1 MTISYA
7 DIANKI
13 REAVPMA
20 AATPNQPEAKLREL
34 VAPLWDEYIRSNRI
48 NLNFS
53 PRDERQLA
61 NGRADTVFNRLI
73 LEYKKPGVIKP
84 NNEKNRQLI
93 TQVKGY
99 IEDLAKEERWKEER
113 LLGVAFDGNYF
124 LFVRKVGRWIEE
136 QPLPVSAESVERFLL
151 TLEKLTT
158 KAALVPDNLI
168 RDFAIGT
175 GSPNSIASNAIKAFY
190 FTLCSNVNDRVKVFF
205 KQWAL
210 QFSEV
215 HGAIEN
221 KKFNAETLFKSYGF
235 KKDEQKNLNFLAFF
249 FALDNYYGLLMKLL
263 AYQVVGFYT
272 LKEVAGLP
280 LAEWEKLDTIS
291 LKEKLGDLEEGGIFR
306 SLGIRNFLEGD
317 LLSWYLN
324 DWNESVENAIR
335 AIIERLNQY
344 DPETMEL
351 VPDETRDILK
361 KLYQF
366 LVPKQIRHDLGEYYT
381 PDWLAERCLN
391 QVGYGPKEPT
401 LLQKRV
407 LDPGCGSGTFL
418 ILAIKR
424 AKEHARLKGVAPDET
439 IKQITKNIVGF
450 ELNPLAVIAARTNY
464 LLAIADLLKYK
475 KGELTIPVYLCD
487 SINPPQARV
496 AEEMTLFEEKLPY
509 EVRTSVGNFYFPHE
523 VVTRQGIQKLVTLM
537 EDGVKNRQP
546 VEVFLQRVKKELA
559 LPADDAEKTDAVL
572 IAAYDKLL
580 ELEAKGIN
588 GIWSRIIKNA
598 FAPLFMGQFDFIV
611 GNPPWVNWEALPQEY
626 KDATAHIWKR
636 YNLFEHKGLRARLG
650 SAKDDISVLMTYVS
664 IDKYLRD
671 KGRLCIVIT
680 QTIFKTA
687 GGGEGFRRFRLG
699 KNGTPIKVLQVDDM
713 TELQPF
719 DSATNRTALF
729 FCEKG
734 EITKYPVEYH
744 LFRKSEKG
752 AISIDLTWEE
762 VKAKTKVSYLKAQ
775 SIDNSEQ
782 GSWISARP
790 KALKALKN
798 VVGKAAYQAREGTN
812 TGGANGVLWVQVK
825 ESKNKNCY
833 IENLNE
839 IGKKDISA
847 HAAEVE
853 ADLLFPLLRGR
864 DIQRWNANPSIKI
877 LIPHDLNDPAKAIDS
892 DVIETNFPKTFK
904 FLQFFEKQLR
914 ERALYKK
921 YLEPQ
926 GVPFYGIYNIGQYT
940 FAPFKVIWKYIAEEL
955 TCAVISSCRDELL
968 GHKLIIPDH
977 RLIMVCLENDLEA
990 HFVCAML
997 NSSPSRFLV
1006 MCYAIGTQL
1015 APHLLNN
1022 INIPKH
1028 DPQNE
1033 IHQELSRLSKQC
1045 HEKVAAGISV
1055 TDLEEQIDELAAELW
1070 GLSEE
1075 ELKEIKQS
1083 LEEMK

>member
-1 MTISYA
+1 
-7 DIANKI
+7 
-13 REAVPMA
+13 MA

-99 IEDLAKEERWKEER
+99 IEDLAKEERWKEAR

-168 RDFAIGT
+168 RDFAIGA
-175 GSPNSIASNAIKAFY
+175 GSLNYIASNAIKAFY

-249 FALDNYYGLLMKLL
+249 FALDTYYGLLMKLL

-272 LKEVAGLP
+272 LKDVAGLP
-280 LAEWEKLDTIS
+280 LAEWEKLDPIS

-324 DWNESVENAIR
+324 DWNESVETAIR

-351 VPDETRDILK
+351 FPDETRDILK

-611 GNPPWVNWEALPQEY
+611 GNPPWLNWSSLPKEY
-626 KDATAHIWKR
+626 RELSIPVWKR
-636 YNLFEHKGLRARLG
+636 YDLFEHKGLDARLG
-650 SAKDDISVLMTYVS
+650 KACDDISILMTYVA
-664 IDKYLRD
+664 IDKYLSD
-671 KGRLCIVIT
+671 KGKLCIVIT
-680 QTIFKTA
+680 QSLFKTV

-699 KNGTPIKVLQVDDM
+699 KNGIAFKVLQVDDM
-713 TELQPF
+713 TDLQPF
-719 DSATNRTALF
+719 DSAINRTAVF
-729 FCEKG
+729 FCQKG
-734 EITKYPVEYH
+734 DDTKYPVEYH
-744 LFRKSEKG
+744 IWKKKEKG
-752 AISIDLTWEE
+752 SISIDLEWAE
-762 VKAKTKVSYLKAQ
+762 VQQKTNTKYLKAQ
-775 SIDNSEQ
+775 SIDGSLQ
-782 GSWISARP
+782 GSWITAKP
-790 KALKALKN
+790 KALIAIAKI
-798 VVGKAAYQAREGTN
+798 VGKASYQARMGVH
-812 TGGANGVLWVQVK
+812 TGGANGVFWIETEK
-825 ESKNKNCY
+825 SKTVNQ
-833 IENLNE
+833 IQITNLNNV
-839 IGKKDISA
+839 GKIKYKPISMSI
-847 HAAEVE
+847 EP
-853 ADLLFPLLRGR
+853 DLVYPLLRGR
-864 DIQRWNANPSIKI
+864 DTQKWHATPSIKI
-877 LIPHDLNDPAKAIDS
+877 LLPQDILNPNKAYN
-892 DVIETNFPKTFK
+892 EQT
-904 FLQFFEKQLR
+904 LE
-914 ERALYKK
+914 KK
-921 YLEPQ
+921 YPMTFDYLNCFRQELISRVHYKAHFENQ
-926 GVPFYGIYNIGQYT
+926 SAPFYSMYNVGGYT
-940 FAPFKVIWKYIAEEL
+940 FSPFKLVWRYIASEM
-955 TCAVISSCRDELL
+955 TCAVIADTFSELL
-968 GHKLIIPDH
+968 STKLIIPDTK
-977 RLIMVCLENDLEA
+977 LVLVPLTDPYEA
-990 HFVCAML
+990 HYLCSIL
-997 NSSPSRFLV
+997 NSTTARFIV
-1006 MCYAIGTQL
+1006 AGYGIGTQL
-1015 APHLLNN
+1015 APHLLQN
-1022 INIPKH
+1022 IAVPSF
-1028 DPQNE
+1028 DRQNQ
-1033 IHQELSRLSKQC
+1033 IHKELAHLSKQC

-1070 GLSEE
+1070 GLTKE
-1075 ELKEIKQS
+1075 ELKDIKES
-1083 LEEMK
+1083 LEEMR